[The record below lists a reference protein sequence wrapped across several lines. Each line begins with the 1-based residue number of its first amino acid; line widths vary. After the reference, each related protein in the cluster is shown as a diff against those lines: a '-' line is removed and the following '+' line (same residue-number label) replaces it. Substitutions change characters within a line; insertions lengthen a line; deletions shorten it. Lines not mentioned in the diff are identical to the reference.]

1 MESKK
6 YEGEATMPLQV
17 DVCAPDGWFWEN
29 HRADELI
36 IPGSTG
42 FIGILKDHVPVI
54 TGVSIDVLD
63 VRQKTTWV
71 RVAVFGGFALVMK
84 NVATILVSAAF
95 LGDDLQE
102 EEERMALEKAETS
115 LNNAEGRKKQI
126 EAMLDFQR
134 AKAKFTATKP
144 RL

>member
-1 MESKK
+1 M
-6 YEGEATMPLQV
+6 
-17 DVCAPDGWFWEN
+17 
-29 HRADELI
+29 
-36 IPGSTG
+36 
-42 FIGILKDHVPVI
+42 
-54 TGVSIDVLD
+54 
-63 VRQKTTWV
+63 
-71 RVAVFGGFALVMK
+71 AVFGGFALVMK

>member
-1 MESKK
+1 
-6 YEGEATMPLQV
+6 
-17 DVCAPDGWFWEN
+17 
-29 HRADELI
+29 
-36 IPGSTG
+36 
-42 FIGILKDHVPVI
+42 
-54 TGVSIDVLD
+54 
-63 VRQKTTWV
+63 
-71 RVAVFGGFALVMK
+71 MK